1 MNATAVVYAT
11 NEQAIAAV
19 QELKRTG
26 YPIQQISLIGMAVII
41 DDLMH
46 VKQNRGIKNM
56 PVIIGAIAGP
66 ILGML
71 SGMKLFAI
79 QGLGFLFGIGAMI
92 GALAGFSIGIFTG
105 GGISLSAILIIRS
118 RVVLKYREHLEEEG
132 FQIIV
137 HGNEKDVSKA
147 KAILDSH
154 KESLEATSH

>member
-11 NEQAIAAV
+11 HEQAIEAV

-26 YPIQQISLIGMAVII
+26 YPIQQISLIGKAVII

-46 VKQNRGIKNM
+46 VKQNRGIKNI

-79 QGLGFLFGIGAMI
+79 PGLGFLFGIGAMI

-105 GGISLSAILIIRS
+105 GGHFSGR
-118 RVVLKYREHLEEEG
+118 YPH
-132 FQIIV
+132 
-137 HGNEKDVSKA
+137 
-147 KAILDSH
+147 H
-154 KESLEATSH
+154 KKPRCFKIPGAS